1 MYNPAMLGTYL
12 ALCKGLLCE
21 SYGNKRSSV
30 PEPWAFLVPKSL
42 DSGVGGSYLALAVP
56 PGQGSEVLLAPSMNT
71 ASQHHTWPTSFALC
85 R

>member
-12 ALCKGLLCE
+12 ALCKCLLCE

-30 PEPWAFLVPKSL
+30 PEPWAFLAPKSL

-56 PGQGSEVLLAPSMNT
+56 PSQGSEVLLAPSMNT
-71 ASQHHTWPTSFALC
+71 AS
-85 R
+85 